1 MNEQLSDQ
9 YIASCMIAKKTLRF
23 LPEPAEG
30 LQRRHTFI
38 IKICYELMM
47 NQGEVRVTDVADAI
61 GVTLP
66 SITKNIAALEK
77 KGYLKKEVNAEDKRV
92 VNVLLTEQGLDL
104 YQREVR
110 DFHQKNSQL
119 LQEIPEADIH
129 TTIHTIKKIY
139 QLMAQEYKQD

>member
-1 MNEQLSDQ
+1 
-9 YIASCMIAKKTLRF
+9 
-23 LPEPAEG
+23 
-30 LQRRHTFI
+30 
-38 IKICYELMM
+38 M

-119 LQEIPEADIH
+119 LQEISEADIH

-139 QLMAQEYKQD
+139 QLMAQEYKEN